1 MNNLCSKDRNKLLTQ
16 NLKAEICVKVNFDL
30 KCSQFH
36 DFVKNNDKILKAAKS
51 NTKYTFKLNK

>member
-1 MNNLCSKDRNKLLTQ
+1 MKNSKIFYQKLMTRQ
-16 NLKAEICVKVNFDL
+16 RCVKVNFDL